1 MAKLPRT
8 LAPSI
13 VRYNPRGLSRF
24 IWCVIKKG
32 AWITAMVLSTK
43 VKNSPLVQGC
53 LELPVSIK
61 VEWENKINL
70 ERLKAKVSSL
80 AYSLKDAYVD
90 KSKEILDKILKGNHC
105 EVPSDNDEVVECFK
119 TGKETELVV

>member
-1 MAKLPRT
+1 MKLPRT

-43 VKNSPLVQGC
+43 IKNSPLVQGC
-53 LELPVSIK
+53 LELLVSIK

-70 ERLKAKVSSL
+70 ERLKTKVSQVL
-80 AYSLKDAYVD
+80 LIL
-90 KSKEILDKILKGNHC
+90 SKTLMLINPKK
-105 EVPSDNDEVVECFK
+105 F
-119 TGKETELVV
+119 